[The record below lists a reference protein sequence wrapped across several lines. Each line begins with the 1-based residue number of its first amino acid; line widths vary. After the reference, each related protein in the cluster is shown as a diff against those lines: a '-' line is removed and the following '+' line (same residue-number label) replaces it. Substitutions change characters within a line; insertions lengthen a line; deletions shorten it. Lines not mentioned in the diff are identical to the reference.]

1 MFRQNQKPKPISILL
16 PLLGK
21 GLVLVLLQVTNPV
34 SAPCLRMEVWI
45 WLVDGLQLEPREV

>member
-34 SAPCLRMEVWI
+34 SAPCLGMEVWI
-45 WLVDGLQLEPREV
+45 WLVDGLQLEPMEV